1 MKETAARDINELI
14 SSKGL
19 EQDSQK
25 RLLEAELLHRSHQI
39 RNFDRFKYALT
50 REGEDHAA
58 TFKRLSTARDQ
69 LLERL
74 RRLPGTSKTGVR
86 ETLASSLST
95 LVAPRFGQ
103 AGEGPFVFGTEGC
116 VALPRATDGIS
127 IAPSSSVAH
136 GVIRTTEFGPL
147 GSLSFDGEGPSL
159 EHPALGVDADFGNEH
174 VWLHNWRYVVLFPCV
189 TAASTLTYK
198 FTVNVNAELFSE
210 ASGLIMSFV
219 SVGEE
224 PAASPTSN
232 IVVNIGAGWPLIADV
247 EEPVHYS
254 YNGHYGSIPGSVT
267 VQRTF
272 SVGAERTPAVA
283 IVVGFVA
290 RLTSGELRLNF
301 ERDSGIGFGT
311 GIGDAGQVCYRYTPS
326 ESALPVLAPP

>member
-39 RNFDRFKYALT
+39 RNFDRFQYALA
-50 REGEDHAA
+50 RKGEDHAA
-58 TFKRLSTARDQ
+58 TFQRLSTARDE

-74 RRLPGTSKTGVR
+74 RKLPGAPRADVR
-86 ETLASSLST
+86 ESLASSLGP
-95 LVAPRFGQ
+95 LVAPRFGH
-103 AGEGPFVFGTEGC
+103 AGEGPFVFGTQGC
-116 VALPRATDGIS
+116 VALPRASEGIS

-136 GVIRTTEFGPL
+136 GVIKTTEFGPL
-147 GSLSFDGEGPSL
+147 GSLTFDAEDPSH
-159 EHPALGVDADFGNEH
+159 EHPGIGVDADSGDER
-174 VWLHNWRYVVLFPCV
+174 VWLHSWRYVVLFPCV

-198 FTVNVNAELFSE
+198 FTVNIDADLISE
-210 ASGLIMSFV
+210 AAGTIMCFV
-219 SVGEE
+219 SLGED

-232 IVVNIGAGWPLIADV
+232 ITVNIDAGWPLVADL
-247 EEPVHYS
+247 ETPRDF
-254 YNGHYGSIPGSVT
+254 YNGSYGSMAGSLS

-272 SVGAERTPAVA
+272 AVGAERTPAVA

-301 ERDSGIGFGT
+301 ERDSGIGFGS
-311 GIGDAGQVCYRYTPS
+311 GSGDAGQVCYRYTPI
-326 ESALPVLAPP
+326 PVIATA